1 LEAVRDGIEDFQL
14 MKMAEAAA
22 GRDAVM
28 ELVNRVTTG
37 HSEFTS
43 DPEVLEQA
51 KNALFDIVE
60 SGGGK

>member
-1 LEAVRDGIEDFQL
+1 
-14 MKMAEAAA
+14 MKMAEKIA

-28 ELVNRVTTG
+28 EYVSKVTTG

-43 DPEVLEQA
+43 DPEVLEQT

-60 SGGGK
+60 SGAAR